1 MDEIHETAL
10 ARDGGWAF
18 PSIAANWAFLC
29 LLITEEERHEY

>member
-10 ARDGGWAF
+10 ARDDGWAF
-18 PSIAANWAFLC
+18 PSAFLC

>member
-18 PSIAANWAFLC
+18 PSIAANWHSFA
-29 LLITEEERHEY
+29 Y